1 MKNIDL
7 EIKKMLGLL
16 ESKMGNVKPLV
27 TEQNEIMEDDG
38 EISFTDPN
46 DWLKWLTGPAG
57 CLTNKG
63 VTKKTAIQNITADGV
78 KTLSDAGVKV
88 VKAGEPYIRFEM
100 KDRNGD
106 NKQFLIFG
114 KRDSK
119 GAFLLIKRDSG
130 KTPEWSQNS
139 LKCPELSRAESFVS
153 DVKNLSLEQK
163 QRLDN
168 LVSQFGVKETGAE
181 LTTVRPTGKEGYDFV
196 PVDLTTGKGT
206 NGEQYI
212 EKTAVDG
219 LEPEFK
225 KEGQY
230 YVWAKLGKSVTRT
243 NVVASVEDA
252 LVRMGYT
259 RTQPTDALAMNA
271 KPTTLGQ
278 FCSEN
283 SELCKNYPSLGE
295 YIQKYGGDLEIWK
308 TDAESYKDFGASA
321 VGGRKSRREIKNVM
335 KLEANKSSCQTA
347 VNVLWN
353 CMRSNDDR
361 SCENYVKASFGS
373 SVPYISARQDLG
385 ELIKKCE
392 ANNVNFG
399 RKYEDMFS
407 ELKTSTSKFSPFSA
421 ENLKAAESSTQYK
434 SLEESLSRNI
444 RLSLK
449 EMRLRR

>member
-1 MKNIDL
+1 MKNVNL

-16 ESKMGNVKPLV
+16 ESKMGNVKPLIN
-27 TEQNEIMEDDG
+27 EQNEITEDDG
-38 EISFTDPN
+38 QISFTDPN

-63 VTKKTAIQNITADGV
+63 VTSKTQIQNIKPESITL
-78 KTLSDAGVKV
+78 LSDSGIKS
-88 VKAGEPYIRFEM
+88 VKAGDPYIRFEM

-106 NKQFLIFG
+106 IKQFLIFG

-119 GAFLLIKRDSG
+119 GAFLLIKRDKG
-130 KTPEWSQNS
+130 KTPEFSQNS
-139 LKCPELSRAESFVS
+139 LTCPELKRGESFVS
-153 DVKNLSLEQK
+153 DVKNLSFEQK
-163 QRLDN
+163 QRLDS
-168 LVSQFGVKETGAE
+168 LVSQAGIKETGAE
-181 LTTVRPTGKEGYDFV
+181 LTTTRPTGKEGFDFV

-206 NGEQYI
+206 NGVQYI

-219 LEPEFK
+219 LSPEFK
-225 KEGQY
+225 TEGQY

-243 NVVASVEDA
+243 ATVSAVEDA

-271 KPTTLGQ
+271 ESTTLGE
-278 FCSEN
+278 FCKQN
-283 SELCKNYPSLGE
+283 VDLCANYPLLGE

-308 TDAESYKDFGASA
+308 TNAESYKDFGASA
-321 VGGRKSRREIKNVM
+321 VGGRKSRREIRNVM

-361 SCENYVKASFGS
+361 SCENYIKASFGS
-373 SVPYISARQDLG
+373 TVPYIAARQDLG
-385 ELIKKCE
+385 ELVKKCE
-392 ANNVNFG
+392 VNNVNFG

-407 ELKTSTSKFSPFSA
+407 ELKTSSNKFSPFST
-421 ENLKAAESSTQYK
+421 ENLKSAESATQYQ

-449 EMRLRR
+449 EMRTRR

>member
-27 TEQNEIMEDDG
+27 TEQNEIMEDGG

-63 VTKKTAIQNITADGV
+63 VTKKTEIQNITADGV
-78 KTLSDAGVKV
+78 KTLSDAGVNV

-139 LKCPELSRAESFVS
+139 LNCPELSRAESFVS

-181 LTTVRPTGKEGYDFV
+181 LTTVKPTGREGYDFV

-206 NGEQYI
+206 NGVQYI

-225 KEGQY
+225 KEGQA

-252 LVRMGYT
+252 LVQMGYT
-259 RTQPTDALAMNA
+259 RTEPDALAKNS
-271 KPTTLGQ
+271 KTKTTLGQ
-278 FCSEN
+278 FCKDN
-283 SELCKNYPSLGE
+283 PELCAPYPLLGE
-295 YIQKYGGDLEIWK
+295 YVQKYGGDLPIWK
-308 TDAESYKDFGASA
+308 TDSESYKGLTASA

-335 KLEANKSSCQTA
+335 NLEANRSSCQTA

-353 CMRSNDDR
+353 CMKSNSDD
-361 SCENYVKASFGS
+361 SCEEFIKSSFGS
-373 SVPYISARQDLG
+373 SVPYISAKQDL
-385 ELIKKCE
+385 EVLARKCE
-392 ANNVNFG
+392 TNNVNFG
-399 RKYEDMFS
+399 RQYEDKFS
-407 ELKTSTSKFSPFSA
+407 ELKTSTSKFSPFSK

-434 SLEESLSRNI
+434 SLEESLSKNI
-444 RLSLK
+444 RLTLK
-449 EMRLRR
+449 EMKLKR